1 MLTIA
6 MSGEDSMNM
15 TTKEAAKVCGLTVAG
30 FRRRAEH
37 WGIRGIPTVRDI
49 LNAKGYRRR
58 VMYVTWDP
66 ADVKNIKRSSQPE
79 TKHD

>member
-30 FRRRAEH
+30 FRRRAGH
-37 WGIRGIPTVRDI
+37 WGVRGIPTVRDI
-49 LNAKGYRRR
+49 LNAKG
-58 VMYVTWDP
+58 
-66 ADVKNIKRSSQPE
+66 
-79 TKHD
+79 